1 MRPIVSLT
9 LFVALICAVISV
21 PTAQAQL
28 NFPFNEDAV
37 ALSAEEKTQ
46 MRDAMHTVL
55 ESGKPGTEKRW
66 NNPTSKRTGVAKL
79 LRSFER
85 QGAKCGQVQHTLVT
99 PQKTDKAMTYSLPFC
114 KQSDGTWKIAY

>member
-1 MRPIVSLT
+1 MRPIASLT

-21 PTAQAQL
+21 PTALAQL

-46 MRDAMHTVL
+46 MRDAMRTVL
-55 ESGKPGTEKRW
+55 ESGKPGMEKRW

-79 LRSFER
+79 LRSFEK

-99 PQKTDKAMTYSLPFC
+99 PEKADRAMTYSLPFC
-114 KQSDGTWKIAY
+114 KQSDGSWKIAF